1 MRTFSKTSPIVVRLN
16 EPELIKDNT
25 IVIHPKGFLRL
36 AVTGAI
42 FLLAAHLA
50 GLYLVDQI
58 PKAHISTAFNRI
70 FNLDIEANAPSFF
83 SSLLFLC
90 ATVLLYIISLRAES
104 GKVKWRLLSFVFLF
118 LCLDEAV
125 SIHEETIYFMQ
136 NLLARNDHRDFNGY
150 LHFAW
155 VLPYMVLF
163 LAVAAY
169 YLKFVLNLPK
179 VTRNL
184 FIVSGIVYVAGAVGC
199 EMIGGHFFKV
209 YGKTH
214 LWWIAV
220 TFEEMLEI
228 SGLILFNYALLDYFV
243 GFRVMLRFSKTENY
257 KSNLPGSI
265 S

>member
-1 MRTFSKTSPIVVRLN
+1 
-16 EPELIKDNT
+16 
-25 IVIHPKGFLRL
+25 
-36 AVTGAI
+36 
-42 FLLAAHLA
+42 
-50 GLYLVDQI
+50 
-58 PKAHISTAFNRI
+58 
-70 FNLDIEANAPSFF
+70 
-83 SSLLFLC
+83 
-90 ATVLLYIISLRAES
+90 
-104 GKVKWRLLSFVFLF
+104 
-118 LCLDEAV
+118 
-125 SIHEETIYFMQ
+125 
-136 NLLARNDHRDFNGY
+136 
-150 LHFAW
+150 
-155 VLPYMVLF
+155 MVLF
-163 LAVAAY
+163 LAVAAN

-257 KSNLPGSI
+257 KSSLPGSI